1 MASSTLPIIGTRA
14 HGGMTPQACVALAQ
28 LAEASHLAALWFA
41 ENPFTRGI
49 LPAIAACAVA
59 TSRIKLR
66 GGVWNP
72 YNRHPT
78 LMAMEIPALHEPTR
92 PRAALGIGSGI
103 RGPHHEETLVPPH
116 T

>member
-1 MASSTLPIIGTRA
+1 MAPSTLPIIGTRA

-28 LAEASHLAALWFA
+28 VAEASHLAALWFA

-59 TSRIKLR
+59 TSRIKL
-66 GGVWNP
+66 GVGVWNP

-78 LMAMEIPALHEPTR
+78 LIAMEIAALDELTGR
-92 PRAALGIGSGI
+92 RAPLGIGSGTC
-103 RGPHHEETLVPPH
+103 RPSQKQGAVLT
-116 T
+116 